1 MARKMGP
8 NGPKLQ
14 IREKNGHFYAYTST
28 SRMVDGK
35 KKTVNECLGRYD
47 PETGNVIPKKPMKS
61 REEYARIRAEMSP
74 VLDLSK
80 IRSRSYGASYLLD
93 SIQRRICL
101 GEDLHRSFGTS
112 AKAIMT
118 CAMALTINPGP
129 FSSISST
136 FENTYLR
143 DLYGTEVPVDSR
155 EMSRFTHNIGRADMC
170 VDQLFECRIQRC
182 DGLVAWDTTT
192 NGTYSDI
199 GGMAEW
205 APNKDGEKLKVVKRA
220 MATDMR
226 GIPLM
231 YRFYPGTLSDI
242 RTVER
247 LEEDI
252 RRYGREDAVFVMDRG
267 FVSGSNLHD
276 MISKGRNFVIPAKT
290 DSSAVKV
297 LLTEFNRTKER
308 KDMVFDGH
316 AYTVWETEIG
326 LKESSRTTVDG
337 NMAYDMTVSTD
348 DGHASAGRMKAF
360 VCYDSKKYS
369 DEVQGRILTVDSLM
383 EYARTMDE
391 ANPVKAFR
399 KRAGKAARF
408 FDIQAD
414 GRKVLL
420 TERKNARTFNDNR
433 AGMFVM
439 LCSENIGWDLMMAAY
454 DARRLTEQ
462 AFDTEKERDRRI
474 RSGDPDT
481 MEGRYL
487 IQFISQILLAEIRA
501 VLREKDSDSK
511 YTLESILAVLSTLDV
526 LEYEGRRGLS
536 EITKNVRTV
545 LKLFDTEVPKEPLY
559 HTEMFD
565 PSVLLNPVTK
575 GTSLIDGD

>member
-1 MARKMGP
+1 MGP
-8 NGPKLQ
+8 EGPKLQ

-28 SRMVDGK
+28 SRMVEGK
-35 KKTVNECLGRYD
+35 KRTINEFLGRYD
-47 PETGNVIPKKPMKS
+47 PETKKVIPKKVMKS
-61 REEYARIRAEMSP
+61 REEYARIRAERDS
-74 VLDLSK
+74 VFDLSK
-80 IRSRSYGASYLLD
+80 IGSRSYGASYLLD
-93 SIQRRICL
+93 SIQRRIKL

-112 AKAIMT
+112 SKAIMT

-136 FENTYLR
+136 YENTYLR
-143 DLYGTEVPVDSR
+143 DLYGTELSVDSR
-155 EMSRFTHNIGRADMC
+155 ELSRFTNRIGKSDMC
-170 VDQLFECRIQRC
+170 TDQFFECRIGRC
-182 DGLVAWDTTT
+182 NGLVAWDTTT
-192 NGTYSDI
+192 NSSYSDI

-205 APNKDGEKLKVVKRA
+205 APNKDGEHLKVVKRA

-226 GIPLM
+226 GVPMM
-231 YRFYPGTLSDI
+231 YRFYPGSLSDI
-242 RTVER
+242 KTVER

-252 RRYGREDAVFVMDRG
+252 QRYGREDAVFVMDRG

-276 MISKGRNFVIPAKT
+276 MLSKGRNFVIPAKT
-290 DSSAVKV
+290 DSSAVKG

-308 KDMVFDGH
+308 KDMVHNGH

-326 LKESSRTTVDG
+326 LKESPRTTVDG
-337 NMAYDMTVSTD
+337 SPAYDMTVSSD

-360 VCYDSKKYS
+360 VCYDTKKYS
-369 DEVQGRILTVDSLM
+369 DEVQSRILLVDSLM

-391 ANPVKAFR
+391 ADPVKAFK
-399 KRAGKAARF
+399 KRAGKAAKY
-408 FDIQAD
+408 FDIRAE
-414 GRKVLL
+414 GRKVIL
-420 TERKNARTFNDNR
+420 TEKKNARAFNDNR

-439 LCSENIGWDLMMAAY
+439 LCSENIDWGLMMAAY

-474 RSGDPDT
+474 RTGDPDT

-511 YTLESILAVLSTLDV
+511 YSLEGILATLSTLNV

-536 EITKNVRTV
+536 EITRNVRDI

-565 PSVLLNPVTK
+565 LSVLLDQVMR
-575 GTSLIDGD
+575 GESLINTP

>member
-8 NGPKLQ
+8 EGPKLQ

-28 SRMVDGK
+28 SRMVEGK
-35 KKTVNECLGRYD
+35 KRTINEFLGRYD
-47 PETGNVIPKKPMKS
+47 PETKKVIPKKVMKS
-61 REEYARIRAEMSP
+61 REEYARIRAERDS
-74 VLDLSK
+74 VFDLSK
-80 IRSRSYGASYLLD
+80 IGSRSYGASYLLD
-93 SIQRRICL
+93 SIQRRIKL

-112 AKAIMT
+112 SKAIMT

-136 FENTYLR
+136 YENTYLR
-143 DLYGTEVPVDSR
+143 DLYGTELSVDSR
-155 EMSRFTHNIGRADMC
+155 ELSRFTNRIGKSDMC
-170 VDQLFECRIQRC
+170 TDQFFECRIGRC
-182 DGLVAWDTTT
+182 NGLVAWDTTT
-192 NGTYSDI
+192 NSSYSDI

-205 APNKDGEKLKVVKRA
+205 APNKDGEHLKVVKRA

-226 GIPLM
+226 GVPMM
-231 YRFYPGTLSDI
+231 YRFYPGSLSDI
-242 RTVER
+242 KTVER

-252 RRYGREDAVFVMDRG
+252 QRYGREDAVFVMDRG

-276 MISKGRNFVIPAKT
+276 MLSKGRNFVIPAKT
-290 DSSAVKV
+290 DSSAVKG

-308 KDMVFDGH
+308 KDMVHNGH

-326 LKESSRTTVDG
+326 LKESPRTTVDG
-337 NMAYDMTVSTD
+337 SPAYDMTVSSD

-360 VCYDSKKYS
+360 VCYDTKKYS
-369 DEVQGRILTVDSLM
+369 DEVQSRILLVDSLM

-391 ANPVKAFR
+391 ADPVKAFK
-399 KRAGKAARF
+399 KRAGKAAKY
-408 FDIQAD
+408 FDIRAE
-414 GRKVLL
+414 GRKVIL
-420 TERKNARTFNDNR
+420 TEKKNARAFNDNR

-439 LCSENIGWDLMMAAY
+439 LCSENIDWGLMMAAY

-474 RSGDPDT
+474 RTGDPDT

-511 YTLESILAVLSTLDV
+511 YSLEGILATLSTLNV

-536 EITKNVRTV
+536 EITRNVRDI

-565 PSVLLNPVTK
+565 LSVLLDQVMR
-575 GTSLIDGD
+575 GESLINTP